1 MAAEAGRDD
10 SVNLAACRS
19 IDPQDGLDLLGKLM
33 ESSAPQVAVMNAQ
46 WGDLFKMLGSRR
58 PALLTEIAAE
68 IGESGGDATASRV
81 DHAFGSR
88 LLVRIPLRGKRWC
101 KSTFVRSWPA
111 SWASSRR
118 ALRSTSPLST
128 FGLDSLLALE
138 LKNNLE
144 VVSISRCRWR
154 S

>member
-1 MAAEAGRDD
+1 M
-10 SVNLAACRS
+10 SL

-68 IGESGGDATASRV
+68 IGESGATRRRA
-81 DHAFGSR
+81 AWITLFGSR

-101 KSTFVRSWPA
+101 KEYIRSGVGPHHGH
-111 SWASSRR
+111 R
-118 ALRSTSPLST
+118 ADEP
-128 FGLDSLLALE
+128 
-138 LKNNLE
+138 
-144 VVSISRCRWR
+144 
-154 S
+154 